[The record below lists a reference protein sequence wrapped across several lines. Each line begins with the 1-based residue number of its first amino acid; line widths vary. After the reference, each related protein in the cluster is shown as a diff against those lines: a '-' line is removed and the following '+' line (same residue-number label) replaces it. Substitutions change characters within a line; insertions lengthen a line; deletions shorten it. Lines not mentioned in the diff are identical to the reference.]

1 MPLKKGSSSEI
12 ISENIRELIS
22 SGKTSA
28 QAAAIA
34 YQSAGKTRDE
44 PRYYTTARLSE
55 HISQTPEGYLL
66 CEAVPIARTGELLYQ
81 DGELMDA
88 EGGSPVDA
96 GSDGVIKIT
105 RYADELFSPETIAS
119 IEGKPITIDHPAD
132 FVTPETWRNLAV
144 GTMLNVRPGT
154 GADSD
159 KLLADFLIT
168 SADGISMIKSGL
180 REVSLGYDAE
190 YEQVRPG
197 LGKQSKI
204 LCNHGALVRRGRNG
218 PQVAVRDNKPKTTQ
232 RGNKYMILKDKLL
245 AAFGR
250 TIDEAMPEVVETI
263 TTNVSPL
270 EERLARIEALIVKMI
285 EHEQK
290 SIVEMADADK
300 KELGNAGITK
310 VMQDENKQPSDMDMR
325 LQAIESALSK
335 LLGDDMKMMDT
346 AKIDSETV
354 SQAEVVAPG
363 LAPSRTL
370 VKDALSC
377 LALTTEGKK
386 ILSTF
391 DGMSPENKLKACA
404 EVIKAKRAAQLA
416 PTVDSFRTLNNGP
429 MTPER
434 MNQMNE
440 LRHKK
445 VN

>member
-12 ISENIRELIS
+12 ISENIRELIN

-81 DGELMDA
+81 DGELIDA
-88 EGGSPVDA
+88 EGSSPVDA

-218 PQVAVRDNKPKTTQ
+218 PQIAVRDHKPKTTK
-232 RGNKYMILKDKLL
+232 RGNKCMTLKNKLL

-250 TIDEAMPEVVETI
+250 TLDEAMPEVVEEI
-263 TTNVSPL
+263 TTDASPL

-290 SIVEMADADK
+290 SMMEMTDADEE
-300 KELGNAGITK
+300 ELENADITE
-310 VMQDENKQPSDMDMR
+310 VMQGENEQPSDMDIR

-335 LLGDDMKMMDT
+335 LLGHEMEIDT
-346 AKIDSETV
+346 ATIDSETV

-377 LALTTEGKK
+377 LARTTEGKK

-391 DGMSPENKLKACA
+391 DGMSPKNKLKACA

-434 MNQMNE
+434 INQMNE